1 MLPEERQKAAKKEKN
16 KLNKIFKDVISAEDF
31 KKIDG
36 LIENAAF
43 LRVSLTELQM
53 EIQEKGYVEEYQNGE
68 NQYGTKESCY
78 VRAYNNLVKSY
89 NTTMKQLMD
98 FAPDADVKED
108 PFDAF
113 TARRTAKGK
122 CG

>member
-53 EIQEKGYVEEYQNGE
+53 EIQEK
-68 NQYGTKESCY
+68 
-78 VRAYNNLVKSY
+78 
-89 NTTMKQLMD
+89 
-98 FAPDADVKED
+98 
-108 PFDAF
+108 
-113 TARRTAKGK
+113 
-122 CG
+122 